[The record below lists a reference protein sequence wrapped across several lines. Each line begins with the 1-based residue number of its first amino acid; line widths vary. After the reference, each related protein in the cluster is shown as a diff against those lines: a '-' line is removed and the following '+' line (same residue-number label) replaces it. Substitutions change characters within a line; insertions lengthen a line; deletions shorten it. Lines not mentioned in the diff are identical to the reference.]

1 MKIKR
6 TRQSCQVQGRYKSFN
21 ADDEEAERVEEL
33 FMNEEKLIISA
44 QELKQP
50 SEEATRIYYDKIDT
64 IAEELNRIMLGRP
77 DVDRLIGMNNMEMME
92 NNSRNYLRF
101 MGAIFHSYDPIV
113 LVQTSLWA
121 FRAYRAHGFYIEYW
135 PANLDTTVQILK
147 KELPEK
153 AYKEIYPFFEWLIVN
168 IPAFVIITDKML
180 KDESK
185 PYEYI

>member
-1 MKIKR
+1 MKTCKPV
-6 TRQSCQVQGRYKSFN
+6 SQVQGRYKSLK
-21 ADDEEAERVEEL
+21 ADDEDTEKKEGL
-33 FMNEEKLIISA
+33 FVNEEKLIISA

-50 SEEATRIYYDKIDT
+50 SEEATEIYYDKIDT